1 MCAGAGSVEGPITLG
16 VLGEGDLLQGVEMRR
31 PCRAA
36 LLAELQGCLRLFA
49 QKPFHDG
56 DEPRFLQRAR
66 VLRKRRISGAQVI
79 PGVLERQLLDA
90 RERSHQRKPQRVSE
104 RRVEVIARVDAH
116 RMLFLFLRRASI
128 SHTGPAMPRSGT
140 MESMMKSCVR
150 DTGVKVVVSMSA
162 K

>member
-1 MCAGAGSVEGPITLG
+1 MRWCGFYRRTTNSRCLGGRRSVAGRRDAPPTPRGPA
-16 VLGEGDLLQGVEMRR
+16 
-31 PCRAA
+31 C
-36 LLAELQGCLRLFA
+36 CLRLFA

-56 DEPRFLQRAR
+56 DESRFLQSAR
-66 VLRKRRISGAQVI
+66 VLRKRRIGGAQVI

-90 RERSHQRKPQRVSE
+90 RERSHQGKPQRVSE
-104 RRVEVIARVDAH
+104 RRVEVIARMGAH